1 MLNWDDYFRY
11 DQRTGILYW
20 KVKRPNGISAGDV
33 AGRKDKKR
41 GYIHIWLDG
50 QLYLG
55 HRVAWE
61 MNNGPTLEGRVIDHL
76 NHVPWDNRLPNLRM
90 TTQLSNTRNNKR
102 SSRNKSGVTGVM
114 WREKEG
120 KWLASITVDR
130 KRIYLGR
137 FIDKDEAIRVRKEAE
152 KLYGFHE
159 NHGKGE
165 V

>member
-1 MLNWDDYFRY
+1 
-11 DQRTGILYW
+11 
-20 KVKRPNGISAGDV
+20 
-33 AGRKDKKR
+33 
-41 GYIHIWLDG
+41 
-50 QLYLG
+50 
-55 HRVAWE
+55 
-61 MNNGPTLEGRVIDHL
+61 MNNGPIPQGKVIDHL

-120 KWLASITVDR
+120 KWLASIIVGR

-159 NHGKGE
+159 NHGK
-165 V
+165 VS

>member
-1 MLNWDDYFRY
+1 
-11 DQRTGILYW
+11 
-20 KVKRPNGISAGDV
+20 
-33 AGRKDKKR
+33 
-41 GYIHIWLDG
+41 
-50 QLYLG
+50 
-55 HRVAWE
+55 
-61 MNNGPTLEGRVIDHL
+61 
-76 NHVPWDNRLPNLRM
+76 
-90 TTQLSNTRNNKR
+90 
-102 SSRNKSGVTGVM
+102 M

-120 KWLASITVDR
+120 KWLASIIVGR